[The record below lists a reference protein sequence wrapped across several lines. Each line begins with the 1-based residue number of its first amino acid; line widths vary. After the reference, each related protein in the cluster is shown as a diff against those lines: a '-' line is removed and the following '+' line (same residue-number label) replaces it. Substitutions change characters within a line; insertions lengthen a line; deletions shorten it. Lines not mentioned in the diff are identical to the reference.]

1 MQTSQ
6 YFEEKHKRVYFNTL
20 CSIIF
25 SLALIRGKSRLLGK
39 TVFICLFLTAETGD
53 DDSLW
58 KTFLTQHFGHFHF
71 AE

>member
-1 MQTSQ
+1 MRASQ
-6 YFEEKHKRVYFNTL
+6 YSQEKQKRVYFNTL

-25 SLALIRGKSRLLGK
+25 SLVLIMGKSRLLGK

-58 KTFLTQHFGHFHF
+58 KTFLKQHFGHFHF